1 MIKESTQKLLEK
13 VIEETQLM
21 IPLINFRKDVLERN
35 CLVIK
40 DPTVTNDAERDN
52 NSFLKFRYY
61 LERNNTTVVTD
72 ILGNAL
78 VVATRDSS
86 TCDLSAFPI
95 KELSDDTAIYG
106 NVDTLILPATCVYIP
121 DYLLKSDRLKI
132 QYAGFELPAYLQKY
146 EDRIELVQNP
156 FIRIGTKMDS
166 KTAKVDITLLGEFG
180 LKPEL
185 VDEWISKAKILN
197 VDEEIFIAQNMSM
210 LEGYYGY
217 GTLYR
222 HLEYEYI
229 NSNLNILEA
238 KSIVV
243 YDYSASEFF
252 RKDLKYSELKT
263 VFE

>member
-1 MIKESTQKLLEK
+1 MIKESTQKLLER
-13 VIEETQLM
+13 VIEETQLLV
-21 IPLINFRKDVLERN
+21 PLINFRKDVLERN

-40 DPTVTNDAERDN
+40 DPTVTNDAETDN

-61 LERNNTTVVTD
+61 LTRNNTTVITD

-78 VVATRDSS
+78 TIATKDSS
-86 TCDLSAFPI
+86 ICDLSVFPL
-95 KELSDDTAIYG
+95 KELSDDTGIYG
-106 NVDTLILPATCVYIP
+106 NIDTVILPATCVYAP

-146 EDRIELVQNP
+146 EDKIELVQNP

-166 KTAKVDITLLGEFG
+166 KTAKVDIQLLGDFG

-185 VDEWISKAKILN
+185 VDEWVSKAKIMN
-197 VDEEIFIAQNMSM
+197 IDTEMFIAQNMSM

-217 GTLYR
+217 GSFYK

-229 NSNLNILEA
+229 NSDLNVLEA
-238 KSIVV
+238 KSIAV

-252 RKDLKYSELKT
+252 RKDLKYSELKAM
-263 VFE
+263 FE